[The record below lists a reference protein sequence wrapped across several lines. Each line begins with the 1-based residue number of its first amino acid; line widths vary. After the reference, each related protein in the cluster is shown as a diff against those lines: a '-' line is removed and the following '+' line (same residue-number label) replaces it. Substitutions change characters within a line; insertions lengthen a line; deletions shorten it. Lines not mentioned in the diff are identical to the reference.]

1 MNLTS
6 LLQLQTKGPD
16 DLHTDSLS
24 QEDSC
29 EKGLHTLIPTYG
41 DPTPQ
46 GPTEAGSSPH
56 FHCSEGPDSP
66 SSRQGVVLQG

>member
-1 MNLTS
+1 MTYILTPS
-6 LLQLQTKGPD
+6 QG
-16 DLHTDSLS
+16 DSLS

-29 EKGLHTLIPTYG
+29 EKGLHTLTPIDG

-46 GPTEAGSSPH
+46 GPTEAGPSLH
-56 FHCSEGPDSP
+56 FPCSEGQDSP